1 MTAAPL
7 AADPRADDRRRMVER
22 YLPLADKLARRYT
35 YTSEPLDD
43 LIQVARVGL
52 LNAVDRWDAS
62 RGTAFSSYAVPT
74 ITGELRRHFRDR
86 TWTIKPPRDLQQR
99 YLDVKQTREGLWQEL
114 GREPTARDVAE
125 RLGLTPEDVVEA
137 LQTGD
142 AHSPTSLDAPL
153 RADEDDRLS
162 RLDRLPDARRD
173 IARAET
179 RIALSQ
185 LADASLDD
193 REREIIRLRF
203 EEDRIQRE
211 IGERV
216 GCSQMHVS
224 RILDGALRRL
234 RAAAQQQAATR

>member
-1 MTAAPL
+1 
-7 AADPRADDRRRMVER
+7 MVER

>member
-7 AADPRADDRRRMVER
+7 AADPRADDRRLMVER